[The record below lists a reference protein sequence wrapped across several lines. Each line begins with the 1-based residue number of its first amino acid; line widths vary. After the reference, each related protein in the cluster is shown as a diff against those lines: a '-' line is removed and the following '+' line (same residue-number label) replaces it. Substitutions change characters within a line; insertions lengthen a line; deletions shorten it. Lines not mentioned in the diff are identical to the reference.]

1 LKGNGRSPH
10 IKIALLILL
19 ATTPL
24 ALAADRERVKEVAGQ
39 LMCICGCNQVLG
51 VCNHINCPTSGG
63 MMAEVE
69 KELDSGKSDKAVLDH
84 FAGKF
89 GLSVLSAPPG
99 SGFNLTAWL
108 MPFAALFAGAIAA
121 VYFLRRFRSRWV
133 ETAPNTTVNTAK
145 YQRQIEEELEKYT
158 PED

>member
-1 LKGNGRSPH
+1 
-10 IKIALLILL
+10 LLRKYRKFVLLVIL

-24 ALAADRERVKEVAGQ
+24 SLAADRERVKEVAGQ

-63 MMAEVE
+63 MMKEVE

-84 FAGKF
+84 FVGKF
-89 GLSVLSAPPG
+89 GLSVLSAPPT

-108 MPFAALFAGAIAA
+108 MPFAALLAGAVAA
-121 VYFLRRFRSRWV
+121 VYFLRRFRASWV
-133 ETAPNTTVNTAK
+133 ATGPKTVVDTSK
-145 YQRQIEEELEKYT
+145 YQSQIEEELKKYT

>member
-1 LKGNGRSPH
+1 
-10 IKIALLILL
+10 
-19 ATTPL
+19 
-24 ALAADRERVKEVAGQ
+24 
-39 LMCICGCNQVLG
+39 MCICGCNQVLG

-84 FAGKF
+84 FVGKF
-89 GLSVLSAPPG
+89 GLSVLSAPPA

-108 MPFAALFAGAIAA
+108 MPFAALLAGAIAA
-121 VYFLRRFRSRWV
+121 VYFLRRFRARWV
-133 ETAPNTTVNTAK
+133 ETAPKTVVDTAK
-145 YQRQIEEELEKYT
+145 YQRQIEEELQKYT